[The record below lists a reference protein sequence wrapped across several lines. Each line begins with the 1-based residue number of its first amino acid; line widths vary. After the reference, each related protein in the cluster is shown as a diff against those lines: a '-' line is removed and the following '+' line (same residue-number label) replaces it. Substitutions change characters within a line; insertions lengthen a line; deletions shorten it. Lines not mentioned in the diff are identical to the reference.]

1 MKPAPFAYARAKSL
15 DDVFDKLDAHGDQ
28 ARLLAGGQS
37 LIATLN
43 LRLSTPS
50 LLLDINGLAEL
61 RGIKVESNTLRIG
74 ALTRHAELGADP
86 LVARH
91 APLLAEAVP
100 HIAHAAI
107 RNRGTIGGSVA
118 FADPAA
124 ELPACMLALEA
135 TIVAQGRGGERRIA
149 ADDFFKGLYETDLR
163 DGELIVALEI
173 PLPAA
178 GQRSALIE
186 LARRHGDYAIVGLAA
201 LVRPGVA
208 RLAWFGV
215 GGTPLRSL
223 LAEAAFAHGDLA
235 AAQDA
240 LAQDLDPPGDL
251 HGPPQ
256 FRLHLARVLLGRAFA
271 KLKG

>member
-1 MKPAPFAYARAKSL
+1 MKPAPFAYARANSL
-15 DDVFDKLDAHGDQ
+15 DDVFATLDAHGDQ
-28 ARLLAGGQS
+28 AKLLAGGQS
-37 LIATLN
+37 LIPTLN
-43 LRLSTPS
+43 LRLSAPA

-61 RGIKVESNTLRIG
+61 RGVSVQGNALRIG

-91 APLLAEAVP
+91 AALLSQAVP

-118 FADPAA
+118 LADPAA
-124 ELPACMLALEA
+124 ELPACMLALDA
-135 TIVAQGRGGERRIA
+135 VIVAQGRAGARRIA
-149 ADDFFKGLYETDLR
+149 ATDFFKGLYETDLR
-163 DGELIVALEI
+163 AGELIVALEI

-178 GQRSALIE
+178 SQRAALVE

-201 LVRPGVA
+201 VLRPDAA

-215 GGTPLRSL
+215 GGVPQRSL
-223 LAEAAFAHGDLA
+223 RAEAAFARGDIK

-240 LAQDLDPPGDL
+240 LAEDLDPPGDL
-251 HGPPQ
+251 HGPPE
-256 FRLHLARVLLGRAFA
+256 FRRHLARVLLGRAFA
-271 KLKG
+271 KLKS